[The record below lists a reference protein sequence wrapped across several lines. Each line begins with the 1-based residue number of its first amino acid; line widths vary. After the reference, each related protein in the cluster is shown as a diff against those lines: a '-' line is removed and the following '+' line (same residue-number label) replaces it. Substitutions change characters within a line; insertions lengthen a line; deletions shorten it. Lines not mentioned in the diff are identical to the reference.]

1 MRKTQINTGRTLQYK
16 SVHLVGHA
24 DDVNVMGNSM
34 QGVKE
39 AMEVLDDVGKEDGL
53 TLNAT
58 KTKILIQ
65 SMKNIDK
72 TEIIKIGNKQ
82 INLVDKFKYLGV
94 TLTLVKSFSIYM
106 YL

>member
-1 MRKTQINTGRTLQYK
+1 MGY
-16 SVHLVGHA
+16 A
-24 DDVNVMGNSM
+24 DDVNVMGRSM

-39 AMEVLDDVGKEDGL
+39 TMEVLDEVGKEVGL

-65 SMKNIDK
+65 SKKNIDK

-82 INLVDKFKYLGV
+82 INMVDKFKYLGV
-94 TLTLVKSFSIYM
+94 TLTDKNEEMAEIQCRIQNANKTCYPILSLI
-106 YL
+106 